1 MQSQSAIAQPFGMA
15 ILLVLVTQFPPFQK
29 ISEISLSVDML
40 TTLNKNSHI
49 FPTDFHNYVLPTCMW
64 YHCIHSV
71 THTHTH
77 THTHTTHS
85 QVLGI
90 VIVFISQVLTVPM
103 NPEMILINQCGSDI
117 DINSSAL
124 LSCQS
129 THNDTVPDIIEDSLP
144 LNQLGPAMIFTPT
157 FTAILFVF
165 YVVFFRPKYKRV
177 AAERVASFEASV
189 YVGNGQNGQTK

>member
-1 MQSQSAIAQPFGMA
+1 MAVQRHMCAQSYAIAKCHSSTFWNGHFNKVTKTPKFSQLTFLIMFYRDVCGTIA
-15 ILLVLVTQFPPFQK
+15 FVL
-29 ISEISLSVDML
+29 S
-40 TTLNKNSHI
+40 
-49 FPTDFHNYVLPTCMW
+49 
-64 YHCIHSV
+64 
-71 THTHTH
+71 HTHTH
-77 THTHTTHS
+77 THTHS

-117 DINSSAL
+117 DLNSSAL
-124 LSCQS
+124 LSCHQS
-129 THNDTVPDIIEDSLP
+129 NTSVPDIIEDSLP